1 MWLWQWVVRGGPVM
15 IPVILCSIF
24 ALAIIIERMLF
35 YYVGLRFNSQEI
47 LSQILENVRKN
58 RINNA
63 IEICEKNQYYITNI
77 LKAGLIHYEDS
88 KEIIKEAMDS
98 ASLYELPKLEKN
110 LSFLSTISQVSP
122 LLGLLGTVTGLV
134 RCFYV
139 IEKKAAT
146 VGMVNPSDLAAGIWE
161 ALITTVA
168 GLCVAIPGYIAYHY
182 FVHKVDMYILEAERA
197 ASELLE
203 VLSQR
208 MYSAKI

>member
-1 MWLWQWVVRGGPVM
+1 MWLWQWLIQGGPVM
-15 IPVILCSIF
+15 IPIILCSIL
-24 ALAIIIERMLF
+24 ALAIVIERMLF
-35 YYVGLRFNSQEI
+35 YYVGLRFDSQKI
-47 LSQILENVRKN
+47 LNQILENVRKN
-58 RINNA
+58 KISNA
-63 IEICEKNQYYITNI
+63 IETCEKNQYYITNI

-88 KEIIKEAMDS
+88 KEIIKEAMEN

-134 RCFYV
+134 KCFYT
-139 IEKKAAT
+139 IEKKASM
-146 VGMVNPSDLAAGIWE
+146 VGMVNPSDLAGGIWE

-182 FVHKVDMYILEAERA
+182 FAHKVDMYILEAERA

-208 MYSAKI
+208 MYNTKV